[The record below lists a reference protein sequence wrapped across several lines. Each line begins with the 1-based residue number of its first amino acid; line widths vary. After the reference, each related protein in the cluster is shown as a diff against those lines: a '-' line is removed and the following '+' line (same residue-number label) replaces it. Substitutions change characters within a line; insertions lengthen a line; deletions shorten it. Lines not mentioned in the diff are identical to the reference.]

1 MTEDEGPYRRHS
13 FDESEQCVHV
23 EITRV
28 PEGWEPILNP
38 KRSGTTLVAAL
49 VAVLVWVIVAF
60 RTMTLLAG

>member
-1 MTEDEGPYRRHS
+1 MIEVEGPYRRHS

-38 KRSGTTLVAAL
+38 QRSGTTLVAAL
-49 VAVLVWVIVAF
+49 AAVLVWVIVAI
-60 RTMTLLAG
+60 RAVTVLAG